1 LYGSVDGGKTFKRII
16 CYCAVGAQAIAFS
29 SVVRDRLY
37 LGDDGA
43 GTILHFVVDGG
54 SHPKIYR
61 GEDGSGAAE
70 SRYYATRFYGN
81 RVAFDPQAPPG
92 RKLALILTTRF
103 GAFESFDTGSRW
115 RRIDT
120 DAIPHHFIGV
130 QWVNGLVYLAA
141 FGGGVI
147 RSSEPLR
154 RAGRRGQLTVAPHLA
169 SAAILQCVPVRSPSS
184 CAQSTQ
190 SDPKASAPSMRR
202 APGLVIR
209 VK

>member
-1 LYGSVDGGKTFKRII
+1 MTGHAGTGAIHDLAVDRFNTKIVYANVDDLGAWNENLYGSVDGGKTFKRII

-154 RAGRRGQLTVAPHLA
+154 
-169 SAAILQCVPVRSPSS
+169 
-184 CAQSTQ
+184 
-190 SDPKASAPSMRR
+190 
-202 APGLVIR
+202 
-209 VK
+209 